1 MNYEHLK
8 AIRIEVRDWLT
19 GNIYSFNTLNEAQV
33 CFNEIKEVSNGYEC
47 DVQLLVVLDEFNNVD
62 LREV

>member
-1 MNYEHLK
+1 MPNLSYTT
-8 AIRIEVRDWLT
+8 IYLT
-19 GNIYSFNTLNEAQV
+19 VMKVLNI
-33 CFNEIKEVSNGYEC
+33 NEIKEVSNGYEC